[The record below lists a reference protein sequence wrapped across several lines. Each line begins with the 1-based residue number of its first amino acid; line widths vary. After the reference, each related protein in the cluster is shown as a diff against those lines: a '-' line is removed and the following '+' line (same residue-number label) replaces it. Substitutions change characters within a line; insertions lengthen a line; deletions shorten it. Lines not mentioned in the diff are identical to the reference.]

1 MLDTKLF
8 VSLVQMCIDGV
19 AILARSMSHWW
30 VPKNTFT
37 GKWLVVMQGMR
48 HGRIVWAR
56 ERSLSHWCDKGATE
70 GHVMNYRQ
78 EYWVK
83 NTLCK
88 VLHPELIQGGV
99 AAWAELRSPLSWCS
113 SVNFSSFRNLSGWDN
128 FPPTLLHWTGVGIY
142 QVPGAAKRVYSVPG
156 LSFVSYL
163 YPPCAGLGFDG
174 CNSLVSFG
182 LPHKKTPNFTHC
194 NLKQLN
200 LVPSANSHL
209 MLQEILWE

>member
-1 MLDTKLF
+1 MLHTKLF

-19 AILARSMSHWW
+19 AILARSMIHWW

-88 VLHPELIQGGV
+88 VLHPELIRGGVWQRGLSCILCFPDVLLVISVVLGIFQGGRIFSRHFFAKLGWAFAKCLV
-99 AAWAELRSPLSWCS
+99 QLREFIPLRDWVLYLTSSLPAPGRDLMAAIPLPVLGYFINKPRISP
-113 SVNFSSFRNLSGWDN
+113 
-128 FPPTLLHWTGVGIY
+128 T
-142 QVPGAAKRVYSVPG
+142 AASYS
-156 LSFVSYL
+156 
-163 YPPCAGLGFDG
+163 
-174 CNSLVSFG
+174 
-182 LPHKKTPNFTHC
+182 
-194 NLKQLN
+194 
-200 LVPSANSHL
+200 
-209 MLQEILWE
+209 

>member
-8 VSLVQMCIDGV
+8 LSLVRMCIDGV

-99 AAWAELRSPLSWCS
+99 AAWAELHSPLSWCS
-113 SVNFSSFRNLSGWDN
+113 SVNFSSFRNLSGWEN

-142 QVPGAAKRVYSVPG
+142 QVPGAVREFILFQGWVLYLTSTLPTPGWDLMTAIPLSVLG
-156 LSFVSYL
+156 
-163 YPPCAGLGFDG
+163 YPI
-174 CNSLVSFG
+174 
-182 LPHKKTPNFTHC
+182 KKTRISPTAT
-194 NLKQLN
+194 
-200 LVPSANSHL
+200 SNS
-209 MLQEILWE
+209 